1 MSITR
6 LEPDMIPEIDDD
18 GFRRLESA
26 RLPRIEGYDHFKPHD
41 SVMDEDGFDSVPRG
55 AAEDNRD
62 DSFAEDY
69 PADYEDFETTAEE
82 EAEEAVAATE
92 KRTVK
97 ERVREKQQA
106 AKQKVYDKTPDRFK
120 NANALQVRFRT
131 GFVYVAVSV
140 ICVLLG
146 NAPTMAYLALVSG
159 ICAGEFYYMMRVDAR
174 LPNEL
179 IGIAGAALYPVA
191 MWRFGM
197 PGIGIVT
204 FLLMLALLVWYVY
217 YMRARIPDLGVS
229 FFGAAYTGM
238 LLSSLLLVRQSI
250 ESPWGGVLVL
260 LLFCSVWFNDAG
272 AYLVGS
278 KFGKHKLAPK
288 TSPKKSWEGF
298 IAGLV
303 VSAGFWCLMTLV
315 PGVTMSIPQA
325 IVFGLLCGGASVI
338 GDLAESRIKRNVGV
352 KDSGT
357 IMPGHGGLLD
367 RCDSMFLASV
377 AAAILLF
384 AGGCIPYA
392 W

>member
-1 MSITR
+1 MSIER
-6 LEPDMIPEIDDD
+6 LEPEYYDMESEAIP
-18 GFRRLESA
+18 
-26 RLPRIEGYDHFKPHD
+26 
-41 SVMDEDGFDSVPRG
+41 SVNEVSEASFEDVPD
-55 AAEDNRD
+55 AFVDPV
-62 DSFAEDY
+62 
-69 PADYEDFETTAEE
+69 PAG
-82 EAEEAVAATE
+82 EAAATASAASE
-92 KRTVK
+92 KLTVK
-97 ERVREKQQA
+97 ERVREKQHA

-140 ICVLLG
+140 ICVLAG
-146 NAPTMAYLALVSG
+146 NIPTMVYLSLVSA
-159 ICAGEFYYMMRVDAR
+159 ICAGEFFYMMRVDAK
-174 LPNEL
+174 LPNEV
-179 IGIAGAALYPVA
+179 IGIIGAAAYPIA
-191 MWRFGM
+191 MWRWGF
-197 PGIGIVT
+197 PGVGLVTIG
-204 FLLMLALLVWYVY
+204 LMLALLVWYVY

-238 LLSSLLLVRQSI
+238 LMSSLILVRQAVP
-250 ESPWGGVLVL
+250 SPWGGVLVL

-278 KFGKHKLAPK
+278 RFGKHKLAPL

-325 IVFGLLCGGASVI
+325 IVFGLLCGAAGVL

-367 RCDSMFLASV
+367 RCDSMFLAAVV
-377 AAAILLF
+377 AAVLLF
-384 AGGCIPYA
+384 GAGCIPYV